1 MTALTSTQRDAL
13 KPFKAEAYNYYT
25 EADAIKENLKD
36 LVESAAEKTG
46 VEKKLVAKHFAV
58 SYKGTLGDLNEEVS
72 NLNFL
77 AED

>member
-1 MTALTSTQRDAL
+1 MTTLNSTQRDAL
-13 KPFKAEAYNYYT
+13 KPFKVEAYSYYT

-36 LVESAAEKTG
+36 LVEAAAEKTG
-46 VEKKLVAKHFAV
+46 IDKKIVAKHFAV
-58 SYKGTLGDLNEEVS
+58 SYKGTLDDLNEEVS

>member
-1 MTALTSTQRDAL
+1 MTTLTSEQRDAL
-13 KPFKAEAYNYYT
+13 KPFKTEAYNYYT

-36 LVESAAEKTG
+36 LIESAAEKTG
-46 VEKKLVAKHFAV
+46 IDKKRVAKHFAV

-72 NLNFL
+72 DLNFL